1 MTEQEKQSNTSFKVR
16 RSISRLS
23 LTFAGLGLIAG
34 IAVMAPD
41 GRFAGLS
48 VMALC
53 GAVPLIIGPPDLRKY
68 GAFAAVVG
76 TIGVIVLA
84 GSEESSVYRTK
95 ARIQAVHELGGQYCE
110 ASAGHRR
117 RTNAWPSGVA
127 ELTVPRKPRTV
138 TSVSFGTNG
147 SITFILSFPPV
158 KDGALVFTPSDVNA
172 PVTWTCRGNNI
183 PAAYLPAACRTVGGK
198 M

>member
-1 MTEQEKQSNTSFKVR
+1 MAEQEKQSSTSLKVR
-16 RSISRLS
+16 KALSQLS

-34 IAVMAPD
+34 IAVMSPD

-53 GAVPLIIGPPDLRKY
+53 GAVPLIIGPPGLRKY
-68 GAFAAVVG
+68 GAIAAVVG

-84 GSEESSVYRTK
+84 GSGESSLYRTK
-95 ARIQAVHELGGQYCE
+95 ARIQAVHELGVRYCE

-127 ELTVPRKPRTV
+127 ELTVPKKPRTV

-158 KDGALVFTPSDVNA
+158 KDGALVFTPSGVNA
-172 PVTWTCRGNNI
+172 PITWTCRGNNI
-183 PAAYLPAACRTVGGK
+183 QEAYLPAACRTVGGQ